1 MNLEM
6 SESRVKNTS
15 RNFAYAMFLQ
25 VVKIALMFGVRIIFV
40 YKLGEEYLGVNGLF
54 TNVIGILSLADLG
67 MTTALMYSL
76 YKPLAEND
84 ETKISIYIN
93 YFRKVYYIIA
103 LTITLVGIAIIPF
116 LQYIVNLP
124 REMPDIYLYY
134 ILLLANSVLSY
145 LFVYKTTLLSADQKM
160 YIINRYDIIFQF
172 ILTIL
177 QIAILL
183 IFGSFIGYLLANIFC
198 TLLGNI
204 LKARRVDKI
213 YPYLKSKGKSSL
225 EKQEKKNIFSNLFS
239 LFFYKLGGVIQDNTT
254 NIVTSIFVGT
264 ITVGYYSNYV
274 TIISSITTF
283 LTTVF
288 TSLKASVGNYIVFK
302 EKEEQLKLFN
312 ILETYNYWLVSFC
325 SICFVVLIPDFILI
339 CFGQQYVLGFDILV
353 LAVLNFYVTN
363 IRQTIW
369 AYRETTGIFKKT
381 KYTTIITAIVNIGL
395 SIILGYVFGLLGII
409 AASVIA
415 RMVYAWWKEP
425 IIIYEDYF
433 KTSPKPYFATYI
445 KRLLLLIVICLITYI
460 VATILPA
467 INIYLSFILKMIICL
482 IIPTF
487 LLFIIYRKDEAFLY
501 LKTILLK
508 LKEKGKENG

>member
-1 MNLEM
+1 M

-25 VVKIALMFGVRIIFV
+25 IVKIALMFGVRIIFV

-103 LTITLVGIAIIPF
+103 LTIALVGIAIIPF
-116 LQYIVNLP
+116 LKYIVNLP
-124 REMPDIYLYY
+124 SEMPDIYLYY

-160 YIINRYDIIFQF
+160 YIINRYNIIFQF
-172 ILTIL
+172 ILAIL
-177 QIAILL
+177 QIVILL
-183 IFGSFIGYLLANIFC
+183 VFGSFIGYLLANIFC

-204 LKARRVDKI
+204 LKAKRVDKI
-213 YPYLKSKGKSSL
+213 YPYLKQKEKSSL

-239 LFFYKLGGVIQDNTT
+239 LFFYKLGSVIQDNTT

-283 LTTVF
+283 LTMVF
-288 TSLKASVGNYIVFK
+288 TSLKASVGNYVVFK
-302 EKEEQLKLFN
+302 KKEEQLNLFN
-312 ILETYNYWLVSFC
+312 ILETYNYWLVAFC
-325 SICFVVLIPDFILI
+325 SICFIVLIPDFIRI
-339 CFGQQYVLGFDILV
+339 CFGEQYVLSFSV
-353 LAVLNFYVTN
+353 LIWAVLNFYVSN

-369 AYRETTGIFKKT
+369 TYRETTGTFKKT
-381 KYTTIITAIVNIGL
+381 KYITIVTSVINIVLAIGF
-395 SIILGYVFGLLGII
+395 GYYFGLTGII
-409 AASVIA
+409 AGTVIA
-415 RMVYAWWKEP
+415 KIVYGWWKEP
-425 IIIYEDYF
+425 IIIYRDYF
-433 KTSPKPYFATYI
+433 KTSPKPYFITYI
-445 KRLLLLIVICLITYI
+445 KRLVLLCVICTITYLAS
-460 VATILPA
+460 VILPS
-467 INIYLSFILKMIICL
+467 INIYVNFLLKMIVCL
-482 IIPTF
+482 IVPTVM
-487 LLFIIYRKDEAFLY
+487 LFAIYRKSDAFTY
-501 LKTILLK
+501 LKNNLISNLLNK
-508 LKEKGKENG
+508 SGKAQK